1 MNARSWCGLLLG
13 TLMVP
18 AAATVV
24 ASLSKSG
31 DAAYL
36 VGDTQVYQPVVSD
49 RSTPSIP
56 VDVDGGGA
64 TSPHGERDSLL
75 ASERC
80 EVDNCA
86 RLRLAVLSRIEA
98 GRPGR
103 AALYGDGSDSG
114 SMTLLDFG
122 LMLLIAVALLAYQLD
137 RKQRVLRQASL
148 FFGASR
154 TSGLVSSVR

>member
-1 MNARSWCGLLLG
+1 MNARSWYVLLLG
-13 TLMVP
+13 TLVIP
-18 AAATVV
+18 AAATVM
-24 ASLSKSG
+24 ASHSKSG
-31 DAAYL
+31 DAALL
-36 VGDTQVYQPVVSD
+36 VGNTQVYEPVVSE
-49 RSTPSIP
+49 RSTSSLP

-80 EVDNCA
+80 GAGNCA
-86 RLRLAVLSRIEA
+86 RLRPAVLGRIDD

-122 LMLLIAVALLAYQLD
+122 LMLLIAVGLLAYQLH

-148 FFGASR
+148 FFGASG
-154 TSGLVSSVR
+154 TSALVSTVR

>member
-1 MNARSWCGLLLG
+1 MNARSWYVLLLG
-13 TLMVP
+13 TLVIP
-18 AAATVV
+18 AAATVM
-24 ASLSKSG
+24 ASHSKSG
-31 DAAYL
+31 DAAVL
-36 VGDTQVYQPVVSD
+36 VGNTQVYEPVV
-49 RSTPSIP
+49 
-56 VDVDGGGA
+56 VDGGGA

-80 EVDNCA
+80 GAGNCA
-86 RLRLAVLSRIEA
+86 RLRPAVLARIDD

-122 LMLLIAVALLAYQLD
+122 LMLLITVGLLAYQLH

-148 FFGASR
+148 FFGASG
-154 TSGLVSSVR
+154 TSAFVSSVR